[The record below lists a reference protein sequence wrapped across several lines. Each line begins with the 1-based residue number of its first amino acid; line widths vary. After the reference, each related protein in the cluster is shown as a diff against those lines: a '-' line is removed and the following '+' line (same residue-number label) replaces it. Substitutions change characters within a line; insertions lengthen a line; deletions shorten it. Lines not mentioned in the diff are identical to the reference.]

1 MLKTRRSSSAMDS
14 DGVELQ
20 ALRFYGQEG
29 PIAIINDLGV
39 RKAYTMAGIDAL
51 ISVSENT
58 NRREQLRFIKH
69 AMIQARQKNY
79 EGLPDVNGDDV
90 SGQET
95 IF

>member
-1 MLKTRRSSSAMDS
+1 MTNPSTGTEEAVQL
-14 DGVELQ
+14 E

-29 PIAIINDLGV
+29 PIAIISYLGV

-51 ISVSENT
+51 ISASENT
-58 NRREQLRFIKH
+58 NRREQLRLIKH
-69 AMIQARQKNY
+69 AMIEARQKNY

-95 IF
+95 LF